1 MKLLA
6 EKNADLEM
14 QDIHGDTPF
23 GELFL
28 FFLHSPTL
36 ISPLFFIFA

>member
-6 EKNADLEM
+6 EKNANLEM

-28 FFLHSPTL
+28 TLFLKFY
-36 ISPLFFIFA
+36 IS